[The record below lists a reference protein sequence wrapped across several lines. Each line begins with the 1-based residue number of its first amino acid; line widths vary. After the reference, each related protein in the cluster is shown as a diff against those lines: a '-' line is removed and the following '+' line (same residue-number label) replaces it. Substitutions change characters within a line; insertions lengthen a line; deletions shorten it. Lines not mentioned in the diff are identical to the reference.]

1 MTDFRIPC
9 VNDNYGENKQDYK
22 MQQQRRGRYSIIHV
36 EAKFFFSFLS
46 QELWD
51 QIKSSSSEDN
61 KLQGMVESL
70 ERMLHDSERKYQV
83 REYIYSYFIRY

>member
-1 MTDFRIPC
+1 MMEKTNKTKYNNN
-9 VNDNYGENKQDYK
+9 NDEGGTLLS
-22 MQQQRRGRYSIIHV
+22 MLRRN
-36 EAKFFFSFLS
+36 FSFLFFS

>member
-1 MTDFRIPC
+1 MTDFEFAC
-9 VNDNYGENKQDYK
+9 VNDNDGKNKQDNK
-22 MQQQRRGRYSIIHV
+22 IQQQRRGRYSIIHV
-36 EAKFFFSFLS
+36 ETKFFFSFLS

-51 QIKSSSSEDN
+51 QIKSSASEDN

-83 REYIYSYFIRY
+83 SEYIYSYFIRY

>member
-1 MTDFRIPC
+1 MTDLEFAC
-9 VNDNYGENKQDYK
+9 VNDNDGKNKQDK
-22 MQQQRRGRYSIIHV
+22 IQQQRRGRYSIIHV
-36 EAKFFFSFLS
+36 ETKFFFSFFS

>member
-1 MTDFRIPC
+1 MEKTNKTIKYNN
-9 VNDNYGENKQDYK
+9 NDEGGTLLS
-22 MQQQRRGRYSIIHV
+22 MLS
-36 EAKFFFSFLS
+36 AKFFFSFLS

>member
-1 MTDFRIPC
+1 MMEKTNKTIKYNN
-9 VNDNYGENKQDYK
+9 NDGGGTLLSLFETN
-22 MQQQRRGRYSIIHV
+22 
-36 EAKFFFSFLS
+36 FFFSFLS

>member
-1 MTDFRIPC
+1 MEKTNKTTKYNN
-9 VNDNYGENKQDYK
+9 NDEG
-22 MQQQRRGRYSIIHV
+22 GTLLSHV
-36 EAKFFFSFLS
+36 ETKFFFSFLS

-83 REYIYSYFIRY
+83 REYMFGDGSSRQRLAIK

>member
-1 MTDFRIPC
+1 MMEKTNKTTKYNN
-9 VNDNYGENKQDYK
+9 NDEGGTLLFFFET
-22 MQQQRRGRYSIIHV
+22 
-36 EAKFFFSFLS
+36 KFFFSFLS

-70 ERMLHDSERKYQV
+70 ERMLRDSERKYQV